1 MFQTILY
8 LNNDNCQTSSLQKSF
23 FFWYLLLERIRYPK
37 CTEIRFLEISQKIE
51 FKASLYRFVI
61 FFGKFLS
68 YLNNVFHS
76 GVKIWQI
83 EEKPCSIYLLN
94 IFRLISDTGIS
105 DFRYMQWT
113 QSIDNN
119 MVWLKKKYI
128 WCLKNYLETIF
139 SYY

>member
-1 MFQTILY
+1 MTTVKLPR
-8 LNNDNCQTSSLQKSF
+8 CKKVF
-23 FFWYLLLERIRYPK
+23 FFWYLLLYLYPK

-76 GVKIWQI
+76 GVKIWQT

-94 IFRLISDTGIS
+94 IFRLISDTRIS

-119 MVWLKKKYI
+119 MVWLKKKMFKK
-128 WCLKNYLETIF
+128 LFRNDLF
-139 SYY
+139 LLLD